1 MGNKGDLPA
10 SPRFAM
16 KSPVPRPP
24 RSSLP
29 STEAGAW
36 LLQLLLQLCTQSV
49 KDVARIPLW
58 PSTSVHALRKRMKKL
73 QSLLRLVPP
82 GAQPAALRELRDS
95 IRELKGAVA
104 AQRDADVLSALGLDL
119 GGRTR
124 PPRTA
129 PVDPVP
135 ILRLAYAL
143 TRQVRALDVAALTW
157 ERVERRYQKT
167 CRRAQQAWQVA
178 RHQPEGEPLHDW
190 RKRVKDLYYQTL
202 ALQRWLR
209 RPKRLRR
216 THQLGALLGHRL
228 DLDLYRAQ
236 LKRTKKRPPPKL
248 LAEVKVRQARLNQR
262 IFRRAESVF
271 DRAVPRLHP
280 PARPRR

>member
-1 MGNKGDLPA
+1 
-10 SPRFAM
+10 M
-16 KSPVPRPP
+16 KSLVTRPP
-24 RSSLP
+24 RSPLP

-36 LLQLLLQLCTQSV
+36 LLQLLLQLCTQAV

-58 PSTSVHALRKRMKKL
+58 PSTTVHALRKRMKKL

-82 GAQPAALRELRDS
+82 GGQPAALRELRDS
-95 IRELKGAVA
+95 IRKLKGGLA
-104 AQRDADVLSALGLDL
+104 AQRDADVLSVLGRDL
-119 GGRTR
+119 GGRMR
-124 PPRTA
+124 PPRIA

-143 TRQVRALDVAALTW
+143 TRQVQALDVAALTW
-157 ERVERRYQKT
+157 ERLDLRYQKT

-178 RHQPEGEPLHDW
+178 LEQPDGEPLHDW

-209 RPKRLRR
+209 CPKRLRR

-236 LKRTKKRPPPKL
+236 LKRARGRPPRKL
-248 LAEVKVRQARLNQR
+248 LAEVKTRQARLTRR

-271 DRAVPRLHP
+271 DHRAPRLHP
-280 PARPRR
+280 PVRARR

>member
-1 MGNKGDLPA
+1 MKPPVTRPRR
-10 SPRFAM
+10 SP
-16 KSPVPRPP
+16 
-24 RSSLP
+24 LP

-36 LLQLLLQLCTQSV
+36 LLQLLLQLCAQAV
-49 KDVARIPLW
+49 KDVAKIPLW
-58 PSTSVHALRKRMKKL
+58 PSNSIHALRKRMKKL

-95 IRELKGAVA
+95 IRKLKGAVA
-104 AQRDADVLSALGLDL
+104 AQRDTDVLSALGRDL

-124 PPRTA
+124 PPQSA
-129 PVDPVP
+129 PIDPVP

-143 TRQVRALDVAALTW
+143 TRQVHALDLAALTW

-236 LKRTKKRPPPKL
+236 LKRARRRPPRKL
-248 LAEVKVRQARLNQR
+248 LAEVKVRQARLTRR
-262 IFRRAESVF
+262 IFRRAKSVF
-271 DRAVPRLHP
+271 DHSEPRLHP
-280 PARPRR
+280 PARPRH

>member
-1 MGNKGDLPA
+1 
-10 SPRFAM
+10 
-16 KSPVPRPP
+16 
-24 RSSLP
+24 
-29 STEAGAW
+29 

-58 PSTSVHALRKRMKKL
+58 PTTSVHALRKRMKKL

-95 IRELKGAVA
+95 IRKLKGAVA
-104 AQRDADVLSALGLDL
+104 VQRDTDVLIALGRDL
-119 GGRTR
+119 GGRKR
-124 PPRTA
+124 PHQSA
-129 PVDPVP
+129 PIDPVP

-143 TRQVRALDVAALTW
+143 TRQVHAIDVSGLTW
-157 ERVERRYQKT
+157 TRVERRYQKT
-167 CRRAQQAWQVA
+167 CRSAQQAWQVA
-178 RHQPEGEPLHDW
+178 RNEQKGDPLHDW

-209 RPKRLRR
+209 SPKRLRR
-216 THQLGALLGHRL
+216 TRQLGALLGHRL

-236 LKRTKKRPPPKL
+236 LKRAKRRPPRKL
-248 LAEVKVRQARLNQR
+248 LAEVKVRQTRLTR
-262 IFRRAESVF
+262 SIFRRAEAVF
-271 DRAVPRLHP
+271 DHSAPRLHP

>member
-1 MGNKGDLPA
+1 MGNKGDLLA

-16 KSPVPRPP
+16 KSSGTRRSPP
-24 RSSLP
+24 PSS
-29 STEAGAW
+29 EAGAW
-36 LLQLLLQLCTQSV
+36 LLQLLLQVCTQAV

-58 PSTSVHALRKRMKKL
+58 PTTSVHALRKRMKKL

-95 IRELKGAVA
+95 IRSLKGAVA
-104 AQRDADVLSALGLDL
+104 AQRDADVLLELGRDL

-124 PPRTA
+124 PPRSA
-129 PVDPVP
+129 PIDPVP

-143 TRQVRALDVAALTW
+143 PRQVQALEWAALTW
-157 ERVERRYQKT
+157 ERVERRHQKT

-178 RHQPEGEPLHDW
+178 RHQPEGEALHDW

-202 ALQRWLR
+202 ALRRWLR

-236 LKRTKKRPPPKL
+236 LKRARQRPPPKL
-248 LAEVKVRQARLNQR
+248 LAEVKARQVRLTRR

-271 DRAVPRLHP
+271 DHSAPRLQP
-280 PARPRR
+280 PVRPRR